1 MVDNPL
7 VTFFIHSKGNK
18 IVKGKLPKIILKLSN
33 FGAFLTNSLWV
44 HYLKTF
50 FVRDPLGN
58 RNVGIKLPILHA
70 KNCIP
75 IPKIKIRRLCLVKSV
90 DNSFFIMI
98 SDSALYL
105 KVTLWLKRG

>member
-50 FVRDPLGN
+50 FARDPLGN

-70 KNCIP
+70 KNCIT
-75 IPKIKIRRLCLVKSV
+75 IPKIKIIILCLVKTV
-90 DNSFFIMI
+90 GNSFFIMI